1 LTLQAGHRLKLPD
14 IFGRKQVN
22 PDQNCAMRPES
33 LDFLARLLNTATPS
47 SDEARGQRVWLDY
60 VKPFADQI
68 ETDTYGNALAVLN
81 PGGSPKIMVEGH
93 ADEIAFQIQY
103 IDDDGFIYFSG
114 VGGHDPSLARGQ
126 RVHIHGRDGE
136 VLGVIGA
143 LAIHM
148 QDRAKKAEVP
158 ELHDLFID
166 IGAANRK
173 EAEKRVAVGD
183 FITYIVGWQQL
194 NGEIYIA
201 RACDNR
207 IGTFVAAETLRLC
220 AKAGKK
226 LKANVVAAS
235 AVGEENGLY
244 GAQMIGYSVQP
255 DAALVIDVGQ
265 ATDIPI
271 TNKKRFG
278 DMRLGHG
285 PILSRGSVNH
295 PVLVKRLEEVALK
308 NKIAFQRGI
317 DPRRSGTD
325 ADAIFL
331 QRGGIASV
339 AIGVPNRYMH
349 TPVEAV
355 HLQDL
360 ENLALWLTHFI
371 LDLKPG
377 ETFKVKV

>member
-1 LTLQAGHRLKLPD
+1 
-14 IFGRKQVN
+14 
-22 PDQNCAMRPES
+22 MRPDS
-33 LDFLARLLNTATPS
+33 LRFLTDLLNTPTPS
-47 SDEARGQRVWLDY
+47 SEEARGQRVWLDY
-60 VKPFADQI
+60 LAPYADKL
-68 ETDTYGNALAVLN
+68 ETDTYGNAIAVLN
-81 PGGSPKIMVEGH
+81 PEGSPKIMVEGH

-114 VGGHDPSLARGQ
+114 VGGHDPGLARGQ
-126 RVHIHGRDGE
+126 RVHIHGRNGQ

-148 QDRAKKAEVP
+148 QDRSKSATVP
-158 ELHDLFID
+158 ELSELFID
-166 IGAANRK
+166 IGATSRK
-173 EAEKRVAVGD
+173 DAEKRVQVGD
-183 FITYIVGWQQL
+183 MITYIVGWQQL
-194 NGEIYIA
+194 AGDVYIA

-207 IGTFVAAETLRLC
+207 IGTFVAAEVLRLC

-226 LKANVVAAS
+226 MKACVVAAS

-244 GAQMIGYSVQP
+244 GAHMLGYSVHP
-255 DAALVIDVGQ
+255 DAALVVDVGQ

-271 TNKKRFG
+271 TNKKKFG
-278 DMRLGHG
+278 DVKLGKG

-295 PVLVKRLEEVALK
+295 PVLVRRLEDVANK
-308 NKIAFQRGI
+308 HKIAFQRGI
-317 DPRRSGTD
+317 DPRYSGTD

-331 QRGGIASV
+331 QRGGIATA

-355 HLQDL
+355 HLGDL
-360 ENLALWLTHFI
+360 EDLAQWLCHFI
-371 LDLKPG
+371 LDLSPQ

>member
-1 LTLQAGHRLKLPD
+1 
-14 IFGRKQVN
+14 
-22 PDQNCAMRPES
+22 MRPES
-33 LDFLARLLNTATPS
+33 LEFLTKLLSTPTPS
-47 SDEARGQRVWLDY
+47 SDEAKGQRVWLDY
-60 VKPFADQI
+60 LAPFADEV

-81 PGGSPKIMVEGH
+81 PDGSPKIMVEGH
-93 ADEIAFQIQY
+93 ADEIAFQISY

-126 RVHIHGRDGE
+126 RVHIHGRKGE

-148 QDRAKKAEVP
+148 QGGKKQEVP
-158 ELHDLFID
+158 ELHELFID

-183 FITYIVGWQQL
+183 LITYIVGWQQL
-194 NGEIYIA
+194 NGDIYIA

-207 IGTFVAAETLRLC
+207 IGTFVAAEVLRLC
-220 AKAGKK
+220 SKAGKK
-226 LKANVVAAS
+226 LKAQVVAAS
-235 AVGEENGLY
+235 AIGEENGLF
-244 GAQMIGYSVQP
+244 GAAMLGYSVKP
-255 DAALVIDVGQ
+255 DAALVVDVGQ
-265 ATDIPI
+265 ATDIPV

-278 DMRLGHG
+278 DTRLGKG

-295 PVLVKRLEEVALK
+295 PVLVKRLEDIAIE

-331 QRGGIASV
+331 QKGGIATA

-355 HLQDL
+355 HLGDL
-360 ENLALWLTHFI
+360 ENLARWLTAFI
-371 LDLKPG
+371 LDLKHG
-377 ETFKVKV
+377 ETFKVKI

>member
-1 LTLQAGHRLKLPD
+1 
-14 IFGRKQVN
+14 
-22 PDQNCAMRPES
+22 MRPES
-33 LDFLARLLNTATPS
+33 LDFLTTLLNTPTPS
-47 SDEARGQRVWLDY
+47 GDEARGQRVWLNY
-60 VKPFADQI
+60 LQPFADKV
-68 ETDTYGNALAVLN
+68 ETDTYGNAIAVLN
-81 PGGSPKIMVEGH
+81 PEGSPKIMVEGH
-93 ADEIAFQIQY
+93 ADEIAFQVQY
-103 IDDDGFIYFSG
+103 IDDHGFIWFSG
-114 VGGHDPSLARGQ
+114 VGGHDPTLASGQ
-126 RVHIHGRDGE
+126 RVHIHGRGGE

-148 QDRAKKAEVP
+148 QDRGKKHDSP

-166 IGAANRK
+166 IGASSRK

-183 FITYIVGWQQL
+183 FITYTVGWQQL
-194 NGEIYIA
+194 NGDIYIA

-207 IGTFVAAETLRLC
+207 IGTFVAAEALRLC

-226 LKANVVAAS
+226 LKACVVAAS

-244 GAQMIGYSVQP
+244 GAHMLGYSVRP

-278 DMRLGHG
+278 DTALGKG

-295 PVLVKRLEEVALK
+295 PVLVKRLEEIAVK
-308 NKIAFQRGI
+308 NKIAFQRGT

-331 QRGGIASV
+331 QRGGIAT
-339 AIGVPNRYMH
+339 AALGVPNRYMH

-355 HLQDL
+355 HLKDL
-360 ENLALWLTHFI
+360 ESLAQLLTHFI
-371 LDLKPG
+371 LDLDPH

>member
-1 LTLQAGHRLKLPD
+1 
-14 IFGRKQVN
+14 
-22 PDQNCAMRPES
+22 MRTES
-33 LDFLARLLNTATPS
+33 LDFLTTLLNTPTPS
-47 SDEARGQRVWLDY
+47 SQEAKGQRVWLDY
-60 VKPFADQI
+60 LKPFADKI
-68 ETDTYGNALAVLN
+68 ETDTYGNAIAILN
-81 PGGSPKIMVEGH
+81 PEGSPKIMVEGH
-93 ADEIAFQIQY
+93 ADEIAFQVQY
-103 IDDDGFIYFSG
+103 IDDDGFVWFSG
-114 VGGHDPSLARGQ
+114 VGGHDPALARGQ
-126 RVHIHGRDGE
+126 RVHIHGRDGQ

-148 QDRAKKAEVP
+148 QSGKKQELP
-158 ELHDLFID
+158 ELHELFID

-173 EAEKRVAVGD
+173 EAEKRIAVGD
-183 FITYIVGWQQL
+183 LITYTVGWQQL
-194 NGEIYIA
+194 NGDIYIA

-207 IGTFVAAETLRLC
+207 IGTFVAAETFRLA

-226 LKANVVAAS
+226 LKACVVAAS

-244 GAQMIGYSVQP
+244 GAHMIGYSVRP

-278 DMRLGHG
+278 DIKLGKG

-295 PVLVKRLEEVALK
+295 PVLVQRLEQIALK
-308 NKIAFQRGI
+308 NKIAFQWGT

-331 QRGGIASV
+331 QRGGIATA
-339 AIGVPNRYMH
+339 AIGIPNRYMH

-355 HLQDL
+355 HLGDL
-360 ENLALWLTHFI
+360 ENLANWLTAFL
-371 LDLKPG
+371 LDVAPR

>member
-1 LTLQAGHRLKLPD
+1 
-14 IFGRKQVN
+14 
-22 PDQNCAMRPES
+22 MRSES
-33 LDFLARLLNTATPS
+33 LTFLTTLLNTPTPS
-47 SDEARGQRVWLDY
+47 SEEARGQRVWLDY
-60 VKPFADQI
+60 VKPFADEV
-68 ETDTYGNALAVLN
+68 ETDTYGNVIAILN

-93 ADEIAFQIQY
+93 ADEIAFQVQY
-103 IDDDGFIYFSG
+103 IDDNGFLWFSG
-114 VGGHDPSLARGQ
+114 VGGHDPALARGQ
-126 RVHIHGRDGE
+126 RVHVHGRDGE

-143 LAIHM
+143 LAVHM
-148 QDRAKKAEVP
+148 QDRKKQEVP
-158 ELHDLFID
+158 ELHELFID
-166 IGAANRK
+166 IGAASRK
-173 EAEKRVAVGD
+173 DAEKRVAVGD
-183 FITYIVGWQQL
+183 MVTYIVGWQQL
-194 NGEIYIA
+194 AGDVYIA

-207 IGTFVAAETLRLC
+207 IGTFVAAEVLRLC

-226 LKANVVAAS
+226 LKPCVVAAS

-244 GAQMIGYSVQP
+244 GAQMLGYSVRP
-255 DAALVIDVGQ
+255 DAALVIDVAQ

-278 DMRLGHG
+278 DIKLGQG

-295 PVLVKRLEEVALK
+295 PMLVNRLEEVARK

-355 HLQDL
+355 HLGDL
-360 ENLALWLTHFI
+360 ENLAAWLTAFL
-371 LDLKPG
+371 LDVKSK
-377 ETFKVKV
+377 ESFKVKI

>member
-1 LTLQAGHRLKLPD
+1 
-14 IFGRKQVN
+14 
-22 PDQNCAMRPES
+22 MRPES
-33 LDFLARLLNTATPS
+33 LEFLTTLLNTPTPS
-47 SDEARGQRVWLDY
+47 SEEARGQRVWLDY
-60 VKPFADQI
+60 VKPFADKV
-68 ETDTYGNALAVLN
+68 ETDTYGNAMAVLN
-81 PGGSPKIMVEGH
+81 PEGSPRIMVEGH

-103 IDDDGFIYFSG
+103 IDENGFIYFSG
-114 VGGHDPSLARGQ
+114 VGGHDPGLARGQ
-126 RVHIHGRDGE
+126 RVHIHGRKGE

-148 QDRAKKAEVP
+148 QDRGKKAEVP
-158 ELHDLFID
+158 ELHELFID
-166 IGAANRK
+166 IGAASRK

-183 FITYIVGWQQL
+183 LITYIVGWQQL
-194 NGEIYIA
+194 NGDIYIA

-226 LKANVVAAS
+226 LKASVVAAS

-244 GAQMIGYSVQP
+244 GAQMLGYSVRP

-265 ATDIPI
+265 ATDIPV

-278 DMRLGHG
+278 DTRLGKG

-295 PVLVKRLEEVALK
+295 PVLVKRLEEIALK
-308 NKIAFQRGI
+308 NKIPFQRGI
-317 DPRRSGTD
+317 DPRASGTD

-331 QRGGIASV
+331 QRGGIATA

-355 HLQDL
+355 HLKDL
-360 ENLALWLTHFI
+360 ENLSLWLTAFI
-371 LDLKPG
+371 LDLRPG
-377 ETFKVKV
+377 ETFKVKI

>member
-1 LTLQAGHRLKLPD
+1 
-14 IFGRKQVN
+14 
-22 PDQNCAMRPES
+22 MRQES
-33 LDFLARLLNTATPS
+33 LDFLTKLLNTATPS
-47 SDEARGQRVWLDY
+47 SEEHRGQRVWLDY
-60 VKPFADQI
+60 VGHYADSV
-68 ETDTYGNALAVLN
+68 ETDTYGNALAMLN
-81 PGGSPKIMVEGH
+81 PKGSPKIMVEGH
-93 ADEIAFQIQY
+93 ADEIAFQIAY

-126 RVHIHGRDGE
+126 RVHIHARDGE

-148 QDRAKKAEVP
+148 QGGKKQEVP
-158 ELHDLFID
+158 ELHELFID

-183 FITYIVGWQQL
+183 LITYIVGWQQL
-194 NGEIYIA
+194 NGDIYIA

-207 IGTFVAAETLRLC
+207 IGTFVAAEVLRLC
-220 AKAGKK
+220 RKAGKK
-226 LKANVVAAS
+226 LKASVVAAS
-235 AVGEENGLY
+235 AIGEENGLY
-244 GAQMIGYSVQP
+244 GAEMIGYSVRP

-265 ATDIPI
+265 ATDIPV

-278 DMRLGHG
+278 DTRLGKG

-295 PVLVKRLEEVALK
+295 PVLVKRLEEIAIK
-308 NKIAFQRGI
+308 NDIAFQRGI

-331 QRGGIASV
+331 QRGGIATA

-355 HLQDL
+355 HLGDL
-360 ENLALWLTHFI
+360 ENLAQWLTAFI
-371 LDLKPG
+371 LDLKQG
-377 ETFKVKV
+377 ETFKVKI

>member
-1 LTLQAGHRLKLPD
+1 
-14 IFGRKQVN
+14 
-22 PDQNCAMRPES
+22 MRSES
-33 LDFLARLLNTATPS
+33 LDFLTTLLNTATPS
-47 SDEARGQRVWLDY
+47 SQEAKGQRVWLDY
-60 VKPFADQI
+60 LKPYADNL
-68 ETDTYGNALAVLN
+68 ETDTYGNAMATRN
-81 PGGSPKIMVEGH
+81 PKGSPKIMVEGH

-103 IDDDGFIYFSG
+103 IDDDGFIWFSG
-114 VGGHDPSLARGQ
+114 VGGHDPALVRGQ
-126 RVHIHGRDGE
+126 RVHIHSRNGE
-136 VLGVIGA
+136 VLGVVGA

-148 QDRAKKAEVP
+148 QDRGKVQVP
-158 ELHDLFID
+158 ELHELFID
-166 IGAANRK
+166 IGATDRK

-183 FITYIVGWQQL
+183 LITYVVGWQQL
-194 NGEIYIA
+194 SGELYIA

-207 IGTFVAAETLRLC
+207 IGTFVAAEALRLC

-226 LKANVVAAS
+226 LKACVVAAS

-244 GAQMIGYSVQP
+244 GAQMIGYSVRP
-255 DAALVIDVGQ
+255 DAALVVDVAQ

-278 DMRLGHG
+278 DTKLGKG

-295 PVLVKRLEEVALK
+295 PVLVERLEQVATK

-331 QRGGIASV
+331 QRGGIATA

-355 HLQDL
+355 HLGDL
-360 ENLALWLTHFI
+360 EALAEWLCAFI

>member
-1 LTLQAGHRLKLPD
+1 
-14 IFGRKQVN
+14 
-22 PDQNCAMRPES
+22 MRPES
-33 LDFLARLLNTATPS
+33 LKFLTELLNTPTPS
-47 SDEARGQRVWLDY
+47 SEEAKGQRVWLDY
-60 VKPFADQI
+60 LEPYADKL
-68 ETDTYGNALAVLN
+68 ETDTYGNAVAVLN
-81 PGGSPKIMVEGH
+81 PEGSPKIMVEGH

-103 IDDDGFIYFSG
+103 IDDYGFIYFSG
-114 VGGHDPSLARGQ
+114 VGGHDPGLARGQ
-126 RVHIHGRDGE
+126 RVHVHGRNGP

-148 QDRAKKAEVP
+148 QERGKSQTVP
-158 ELHDLFID
+158 ELHELFID

-173 EAEKRVAVGD
+173 DAEKRVQVGD
-183 FITYIVGWQQL
+183 LITYIVGWQQL
-194 NGEIYIA
+194 NGDVYIA

-207 IGTFVAAETLRLC
+207 IGTFVAAEVLRLC

-226 LKANVVAAS
+226 MKACVVAAS

-244 GAQMIGYSVQP
+244 GAHMLGYSVHP

-271 TNKKRFG
+271 TNKKKFG
-278 DMRLGHG
+278 DIKLGQG

-295 PVLVKRLEEVALK
+295 PVLVKRLEDVAARR
-308 NKIAFQRGI
+308 KIAFQRGI
-317 DPRRSGTD
+317 DPRHSGTD

-331 QRGGIASV
+331 QRGGIATA

-355 HLQDL
+355 HLGDL
-360 ENLALWLTHFI
+360 ESLSEWLCQFI
-371 LDLKPG
+371 LDLSPR

>member
-1 LTLQAGHRLKLPD
+1 
-14 IFGRKQVN
+14 
-22 PDQNCAMRPES
+22 MRPES
-33 LDFLARLLNTATPS
+33 LQFLTKLLNTPTPS
-47 SDEARGQRVWLDY
+47 SEEHRGQRVWLDY
-60 VKPFADQI
+60 VKPFAHSV
-68 ETDTYGNALAVLN
+68 ETDTYGNAMAVLN
-81 PGGSPKIMVEGH
+81 PKGSPKIMVEGH

-103 IDDDGFIYFSG
+103 IDDEGFIWFSG
-114 VGGHDPSLARGQ
+114 VGGHDPGLVRGQ
-126 RVHIHGRDGE
+126 RVHIHGRHGD
-136 VLGVIGA
+136 VLGVVGA

-148 QDRAKKAEVP
+148 QDRSKKAEVP

-173 EAEKRVAVGD
+173 EAEERVAVGD

-194 NGEIYIA
+194 NGDIYIA

-207 IGTFVAAETLRLC
+207 IGTFVAAEVLRLC

-226 LKANVVAAS
+226 LKAQVVAAS

-244 GAQMIGYSVQP
+244 GAEMIGYSVRP
-255 DAALVIDVGQ
+255 DAALVIDVAQ

-271 TNKKRFG
+271 TNKKKFG
-278 DMRLGHG
+278 DVKLGKG

-295 PVLVKRLEEVALK
+295 PVLIKRLEEVALK
-308 NKIAFQRGI
+308 KKIAFQRGI

-331 QRGGIASV
+331 QRGGIATT

-355 HLQDL
+355 HLGDL
-360 ENLALWLTHFI
+360 ENLAVWLTEFI

-377 ETFKVKV
+377 EKFKVKV

>member
-1 LTLQAGHRLKLPD
+1 
-14 IFGRKQVN
+14 
-22 PDQNCAMRPES
+22 MRAES
-33 LDFLARLLNTATPS
+33 LAFLTELLNTPTPS
-47 SDEARGQRVWLDY
+47 SEEAKGQRVWLDY
-60 VKPFADQI
+60 LAPYADKL

-81 PGGSPKIMVEGH
+81 PEGSPKIMVEGH

-114 VGGHDPSLARGQ
+114 VGGHDPGLARGQ
-126 RVHIHGRDGE
+126 RVHVHGRNGA

-148 QDRAKKAEVP
+148 QDRSKTATYP
-158 ELHDLFID
+158 ELSELFID

-173 EAEKRVAVGD
+173 DAEKRVQVGD
-183 FITYIVGWQQL
+183 MITYIVGWQQL
-194 NGEIYIA
+194 HGDIYIA

-207 IGTFVAAETLRLC
+207 IGTFVAAEVLRLC

-226 LKANVVAAS
+226 MKACVVAAS

-244 GAQMIGYSVQP
+244 GAHMLGYSVHP

-271 TNKKRFG
+271 TNKKKFG
-278 DMRLGHG
+278 EIKLGQG

-295 PVLVKRLEEVALK
+295 PVLVKRLEEVATK
-308 NKIAFQRGI
+308 RKIAFQRGI
-317 DPRRSGTD
+317 DPRYSGTD

-331 QRGGIASV
+331 QRGGIATA

-355 HLQDL
+355 HLGDL
-360 ENLALWLTHFI
+360 ENLSEWLCQFI
-371 LDLKPG
+371 LDLAPR

>member
-1 LTLQAGHRLKLPD
+1 
-14 IFGRKQVN
+14 
-22 PDQNCAMRPES
+22 
-33 LDFLARLLNTATPS
+33 
-47 SDEARGQRVWLDY
+47 
-60 VKPFADQI
+60 
-68 ETDTYGNALAVLN
+68 
-81 PGGSPKIMVEGH
+81 
-93 ADEIAFQIQY
+93 
-103 IDDDGFIYFSG
+103 
-114 VGGHDPSLARGQ
+114 
-126 RVHIHGRDGE
+126 

-148 QDRAKKAEVP
+148 QAGKKQEVP
-158 ELHDLFID
+158 ELHELFID

-183 FITYIVGWQQL
+183 LITYIVGWQQL
-194 NGEIYIA
+194 NGDIYIA

-207 IGTFVAAETLRLC
+207 IGTFVAAEVLRLC

-235 AVGEENGLY
+235 AIGEENGLY
-244 GAQMIGYSVQP
+244 GAEMIGYSVQP

-278 DMRLGHG
+278 DTRLGKG

-295 PVLVKRLEEVALK
+295 PV
-308 NKIAFQRGI
+308 
-317 DPRRSGTD
+317 RSGTD

-331 QRGGIASV
+331 QRGGIATV

-349 TPVEAV
+349 TPVEAI
-355 HLQDL
+355 HLKDL
-360 ENLALWLTHFI
+360 ENLAEWLTAFI

-377 ETFKVKV
+377 EKFKVKI

>member
-1 LTLQAGHRLKLPD
+1 
-14 IFGRKQVN
+14 
-22 PDQNCAMRPES
+22 MRPES
-33 LDFLARLLNTATPS
+33 LEFLTRLLSTPTPS
-47 SDEARGQRVWLDY
+47 GDEAKGQRVWLDY
-60 VKPFADQI
+60 VAPFADSV

-81 PGGSPKIMVEGH
+81 PQGSPKIMVEGH
-93 ADEIAFQIQY
+93 ADEIAFQISY

-126 RVHIHGRDGE
+126 RVHIHGRNGE

-148 QDRAKKAEVP
+148 QGGKKQEVP
-158 ELHDLFID
+158 ELHELFID

-173 EAEKRVAVGD
+173 DAEKRVAVGD
-183 FITYIVGWQQL
+183 LITYIVGWQQL
-194 NGEIYIA
+194 HGDIYIA

-207 IGTFVAAETLRLC
+207 IGTFVAAEVLRLC

-226 LKANVVAAS
+226 LKAQVVAAS
-235 AVGEENGLY
+235 AIGEENGLY
-244 GAQMIGYSVQP
+244 GAEMIGYSVKP

-265 ATDIPI
+265 ATDIPV

-278 DMRLGHG
+278 DTKLGKG

-295 PVLVKRLEEVALK
+295 PVLVKRLEETAVK

-331 QRGGIASV
+331 QKGGIATV

-355 HLQDL
+355 HLKDL
-360 ENLALWLTHFI
+360 ENLANWLTAFI
-371 LDLKPG
+371 LDLKAG
-377 ETFKVKV
+377 ETFKVKI